1 MDGLTQPADLLKNQ
15 TPKKI
20 LETKTSMKK
29 FGDLS
34 MLTRI
39 HFHGKEEGMKTHIQS
54 MDGPTQ
60 LADLLKNQTPKK
72 ILETR
77 TLMKKFGDSS
87 TLTRTPFHGKEEEM
101 KILIQ
106 SMDGLIQLADLLKNQ
121 TPKKTFQTKTLMRK
135 FGDSSTLT
143 RTPFHGKEEEMKIL
157 IQPMVG

>member
-1 MDGLTQPADLLKNQ
+1 MRKFGDLSTLTRTPFHGKEEGMKILIQSMDGPTQLADLLKNQ

-54 MDGPTQ
+54 MDG
-60 LADLLKNQTPKK
+60 
-72 ILETR
+72 
-77 TLMKKFGDSS
+77 
-87 TLTRTPFHGKEEEM
+87 LT
-101 KILIQ
+101 
-106 SMDGLIQLADLLKNQ
+106 QLADLLKNQ

-135 FGDSSTLT
+135 FGDSSTPIKIL
-143 RTPFHGKEEEMKIL
+143 FHGNIEEMKML